1 MHRKFYLHAHPGSS
15 IIDEVTKVATP
26 TSLFTRDWEDPIRV
40 IPTIQFFPE
49 TKELIE
55 GDVAIRAYLDTLRPR
70 PMARERTLAPIK
82 TTPPPPPPPKTK
94 EVPKTKEAPAPTTK
108 ADARAPTKEAPKTKE
123 ADVPAPTKEAP
134 KTKEA
139 DAPAPKEEPKAQT
152 NDEVLK
158 AVRSQ
163 LTEELQK
170 AKPKTT
176 RKRKTI
182 NVKQAT

>member
-15 IIDEVTKVATP
+15 IIEEVTKVATP

-94 EVPKTKEAPAPTTK
+94 EAPPPPKTKE
-108 ADARAPTKEAPKTKE
+108 
-123 ADVPAPTKEAP
+123 
-134 KTKEA
+134 
-139 DAPAPKEEPKAQT
+139 APAPKEEPKAQT

-163 LTEELQK
+163 LTEELQN